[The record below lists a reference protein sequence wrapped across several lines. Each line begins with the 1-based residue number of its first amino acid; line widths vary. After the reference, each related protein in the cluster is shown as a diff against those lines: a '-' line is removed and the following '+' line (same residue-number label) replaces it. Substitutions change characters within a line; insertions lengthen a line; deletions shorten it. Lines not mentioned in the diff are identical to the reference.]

1 MTLTFD
7 RYARIAQEQNPFESS
22 MCFHTLAQLERSVQV
37 AMTQN
42 CGRVL
47 GIVIKGVDCSV
58 KWNLAI
64 IAYYIRQRDKSSSFI
79 SLMEFQVRHANLKIH
94 ADGKLL
100 SYETY
105 SLYLAH
111 SKKGVRLRESHG
123 YSLKG
128 EAGLEA
134 GC

>member
-94 ADGKLL
+94 AVGKLF
-100 SYETY
+100 SYEMY

-111 SKKGVRLRESHG
+111 SKKRRKPWLLFER
-123 YSLKG
+123 
-128 EAGLEA
+128 
-134 GC
+134 